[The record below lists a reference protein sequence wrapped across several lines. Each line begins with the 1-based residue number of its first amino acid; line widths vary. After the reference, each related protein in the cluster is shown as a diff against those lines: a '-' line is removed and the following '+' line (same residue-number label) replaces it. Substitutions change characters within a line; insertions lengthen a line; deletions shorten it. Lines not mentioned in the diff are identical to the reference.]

1 MTFRPKKWRAPA
13 IAVAL
18 LVAFQPMRGYVLD
31 WSTIAWTPGSLTNSY
46 DIDSSNPG
54 NDITIA
60 FSGDTAR
67 LTNYWTQNSPFIVQ
81 TNQGGYTSVAALMF
95 AMDYTTHDQS
105 ITVKVSFNY
114 SNGVYLDNFQLFD
127 IDMAANSW
135 TDQIRNIWGTT
146 TNGSIIAAT
155 LTNLGTTVSRIGTGT
170 NQSLIGTATADNTS
184 GAGNATIV
192 FNQQGIQSF
201 QFTYGSYT
209 NNSPN
214 NPSEQHIQLY
224 DINYRPVPEIGLAWV
239 PFGMFGL
246 ASLVLYRRRRSH
258 ASA

>member
-31 WSTIAWTPGSLTNSY
+31 WSTIAWTPGSLTNAY

-155 LTNLGTTVSRIGTGT
+155 LTNLGTTVTCV
-170 NQSLIGTATADNTS
+170 QVLLISVIRFFS
-184 GAGNATIV
+184 GIKIS
-192 FNQQGIQSF
+192 GIAILLLFFCVSK
-201 QFTYGSYT
+201 
-209 NNSPN
+209 
-214 NPSEQHIQLY
+214 
-224 DINYRPVPEIGLAWV
+224 
-239 PFGMFGL
+239 
-246 ASLVLYRRRRSH
+246 
-258 ASA
+258 